1 MGAGFMKVDVLPI
14 GEVSDVFVFRFQYW
28 LASLV
33 PSVTPLVF
41 VVLGMGAEFMK
52 AVVLP
57 IGEVSDVFRFQY
69 WSIPKIDPDGGPEF
83 PEKLNPEKSYEFDEL
98 NGVGM
103 LPVLSPPHA
112 YKGDVEFRNS
122 VIGEFGLGGPSC
134 ALCDMAG

>member
-14 GEVSDVFVFRFQYW
+14 GEVSDVFGFQYW

-69 WSIPKIDPDGGPEF
+69 WSIPKIDPDGWWTGISR
-83 PEKLNPEKSYEFDEL
+83 K
-98 NGVGM
+98 
-103 LPVLSPPHA
+103 
-112 YKGDVEFRNS
+112 VEP
-122 VIGEFGLGGPSC
+122 GEII
-134 ALCDMAG
+134 